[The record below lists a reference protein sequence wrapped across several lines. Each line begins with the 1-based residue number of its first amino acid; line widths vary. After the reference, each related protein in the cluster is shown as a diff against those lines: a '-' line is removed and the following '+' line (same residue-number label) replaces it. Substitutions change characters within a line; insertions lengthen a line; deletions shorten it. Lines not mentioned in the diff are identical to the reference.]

1 MNRRELL
8 KVAAAAGTLPWLVGG
23 CTSRE
28 SHAFAAQYLTGN
40 FAPVEAEI
48 TATDLRVTGQIPEQL
63 VGRYLRNGPNPV
75 EDVDPL
81 EHHWFIGDGMVHGVR
96 LDGGQAVWYRNRWVR
111 STHVANVLG
120 EPGEGELPDF
130 GPNTHVIGFADST
143 WALVEGGAPPVELDD
158 ELETIGVN
166 TFEGTLPGG
175 FTAHPKLDPD
185 TGELHAMCYWWP
197 NQRGYVQ
204 YVRIGPNGKVTKS
217 VDIPVDGMPMIHDM
231 SITERYIVIYDLPV
245 TVKLSMLV
253 TRGGFPFAW
262 DDDHGARVG
271 LLPRDGAAED
281 VIWIDVSPCYVY
293 HPMNAY
299 DDADGNVVIDV
310 CRYERMFDRDIYG
323 PFGDNVAT
331 LDRWTLNPTTR
342 RSSET
347 RIHDRGQEFPRCHP
361 ARLGKP
367 YRYGYT
373 AAVDGLDFSRI
384 YKHDLK
390 TGITRSIAMGAGRH
404 TGEPYFIPREGGTAE
419 DDGFLLSYVYDA
431 GHNTSELVIWDAQDF
446 DAPALARVHLP
457 ARVPYGF
464 HGSWVPDEGV
474 GV

>member
-8 KVAAAAGTLPWLVGG
+8 KVTAAAGTLPWLASA
-23 CTSRE
+23 CTSEDSR
-28 SHAFAAQYLTGN
+28 AFASQYLTGN
-40 FAPVEAEI
+40 FGPVEAEV
-48 TATDLRVTGQIPEQL
+48 TATGLTVTGQIPEQL
-63 VGRYLRNGPNPV
+63 VGRYLRNGPNPI

-81 EHHWFIGDGMVHGVR
+81 KHHWFIGDGMVHGVR

-111 STHVANVLG
+111 STHVTNALG
-120 EPGEGELPDF
+120 EAAEGVLPDF

-166 TFEGTLPGG
+166 TFAGTLPGG

-204 YVRIGPNGKVTKS
+204 YVRIGRDGQVNKS
-217 VDIPVDGMPMIHDM
+217 VDIPIDGMPMIHDM
-231 SITERYIVIYDLPV
+231 SITKRFIVIYDLPV

-271 LLPRDGAAED
+271 LLPRDGTAED
-281 VIWIDVSPCYVY
+281 VIWIEVSPGYVY

-299 DDADGNVVIDV
+299 DDAEGNVVIDV
-310 CRYERMFDRDIYG
+310 CRYERMFDKDIYG
-323 PFGDNVAT
+323 PFGDNVPT
-331 LDRWTLNPTTR
+331 LDRWTLNPATR
-342 RSSET
+342 RASET
-347 RIHDRGQEFPRCHP
+347 RIDERGQEFPRCHP
-361 ARLGKP
+361 GRLGKP

-373 AAVDGLDFSRI
+373 AGVEGLDFSNI
-384 YKHDLK
+384 YKHDLQ
-390 TGITRSIAMGAGRH
+390 TGETESIAMGDGRH
-404 TGEPYFIPREGGTAE
+404 TGEPYFIPREGSTAE
-419 DDGFLLSYVYDA
+419 DDGILMSYVYDTTKNA
-431 GHNTSELVIWDAQDF
+431 SELVIWDAQDLS
-446 DAPALARVHLP
+446 APALARVHLP